1 MLEKLFGSRRWP
13 DDDAFF
19 VGVQQQ
25 HVAIADLVANAL
37 YAAQHG
43 DTHCARDNNDVRGE
57 RTFFKHHAAQ
67 TPFVI
72 FEQFSRAQIA
82 RNQDRVFFQT
92 ELRRGTHLT
101 RHNPQ
106 QPVG

>member
-25 HVAIADLVANAL
+25 HVAIAHLVADAL

-43 DTHCARDNNDVRGE
+43 DTHRARNNNDMRGK
-57 RTFFKHHAAQ
+57 RSFLKHHAAQ

-72 FEQFSRAQIA
+72 F
-82 RNQDRVFFQT
+82 
-92 ELRRGTHLT
+92 
-101 RHNPQ
+101 Q
-106 QPVG
+106 QLGRT